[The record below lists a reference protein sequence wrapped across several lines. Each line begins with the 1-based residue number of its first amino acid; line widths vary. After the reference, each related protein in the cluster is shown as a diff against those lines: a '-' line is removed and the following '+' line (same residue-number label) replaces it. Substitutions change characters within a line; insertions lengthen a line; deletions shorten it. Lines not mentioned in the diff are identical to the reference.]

1 MVKIYKGV
9 VVYQNIGNVVIPDA
23 QVDDLKV
30 NNIATINTLDVLD
43 TLGLSNIKI
52 NSGTIT
58 KYPVNQFDIV
68 NKKYV
73 DDNEG
78 AFDPSQH
85 IILTGTP
92 DSLTVKK
99 RAYFNDVVDFDG
111 NINIDTNKIKYDSNS
126 DKLYFDHINANFKN
140 NNDLIV
146 GSLKNNESL
155 TILSAYNDNDTYT
168 TRRLL
173 LMSGTGS
180 SLSEQTYNKGISIG
194 NSGLTIKG
202 NTTFDNDITAGTG
215 TNQIKLD
222 TVNGDISG
230 KTLTLSEG
238 IQSGTIKV
246 GSSSNQITLDSQ
258 TGGISG
264 KLMTLSGNLTAG
276 GNLIINGT
284 NNNRIYGGT
293 IAYGYITV
301 NNNNVSSM
309 TNDIEH
315 GLRVN
320 YDSMPLCIYPEES
333 TNNNNKGYRI
343 FTQYTNL
350 SLHLYAGAAH
360 YSDTNA
366 KGLRISYTNGVE
378 VKGDTT
384 FNNNVSLTTGTIST
398 APTNNND
405 IVNKLYVD
413 TVATSGFDP
422 SSTMTLTNTNSLI
435 TNGDITNKTLI
446 KTIEGEGTF
455 SSSIE
460 TVEFIMNYV
469 SSQPAGF
476 FYDPKHNKIMTI
488 KISSSEAN
496 IYMYDL
502 STNSSSL
509 VRITD
514 GTYTFLTVKSF
525 QGRYDY
531 INDTITIMICGLT
544 NEGSPR
550 KNCYTFYDYDNN
562 SFSSF
567 TEISTSSLTEIN
579 GVVCSNDT
587 KYYYFYGKG
596 NDNTYKVLV
605 LDKTNNNTVLSSGIA
620 LNSISHVYSFDT
632 NETERL
638 ILITTDTQ
646 LFLYKHSSNLTL
658 YHCHHENY
666 VNDSNTKYFI
676 TGEDNKSC
684 YIYSSKI
691 IYRCEIIKTSSS
703 PYYSYNYDVYYD
715 NSSSNN
721 SYSSGIVNYDGSLYM
736 LSKYTTD
743 NTITIDQFMRCGIQ
757 LKLIASKTYS
767 DMDKSSPNYCILVK
781 NQLYFITYK
790 GSGQMPFYL
799 RKISKLNNSS
809 IISSKQTSLNG
820 NIKFDDDVNID
831 DYPKDINEVITYGKL
846 LKILKNITISGSLIH
861 DDCWVNV
868 GGTTYW
874 GELAGGGFNNG
885 KINFGNMNVNYNK
898 YISSCK

>member
-78 AFDPSQH
+78 AFDPTQH
-85 IILTGTP
+85 IILTGNP
-92 DSLTVKK
+92 DSLTVKNK
-99 RAYFNDVVDFDG
+99 SYFTGETNFDG
-111 NINIDTNKIKYDSNS
+111 NIKINTDMIRFFSSSNELKIKPMSIM
-126 DKLYFDHINANFKN
+126 FTN
-140 NNDLIV
+140 NNNTEIGNI
-146 GSLKNNESL
+146 GSYSSTSL
-155 TILSAYNDNDTYT
+155 LRLSAYNDNNTYT
-168 TRRLL
+168 DRKLL
-173 LMSGTGS
+173 LLSGAGY
-180 SLSEQTYNKGISIG
+180 SLNWNAYNKGILID
-194 NSGLTIKG
+194 NSGLEIKG

-222 TVNGDISG
+222 TSNGKITGNRFEIGYNYLNNERLYVNN
-230 KTLTLSEG
+230 
-238 IQSGTIKV
+238 GTIQ
-246 GSSSNQITLDSQ
+246 GNDSVLFLSA
-258 TGGISG
+258 TSDVKGIEVSYNS
-264 KLMTLSGNLTAG
+264 KPLSIKPEND
-276 GNLIINGT
+276 T
-284 NNNRIYGGT
+284 NNW
-293 IAYGYITV
+293 A
-301 NNNNVSSM
+301 
-309 TNDIEH
+309 
-315 GLRVN
+315 
-320 YDSMPLCIYPEES
+320 
-333 TNNNNKGYRI
+333 GYRI
-343 FTQYTNL
+343 YAPYSDQALNI
-350 SLHLYAGAAH
+350 YAGANH
-360 YSDTNA
+360 FNSSYA
-366 KGLRISYTNGVE
+366 KGLRISYTNGIE

-398 APTNNND
+398 APSNSND
-405 IVNKLYVD
+405 IANKAYVD

-422 SSTMTLTNTNSLI
+422 TSTMTLTNSNSLI

-455 SSSIE
+455 SSIE

-514 GTYTFLTVKSF
+514 GTYTFMTVKSF

-567 TEISTSSLTEIN
+567 TEISSSSLTEIN
-579 GVVCSNDT
+579 GAVCSNDT

-743 NTITIDQFMRCGIQ
+743 NTITIDQFMRCNNQ

-820 NIKFDDDVNID
+820 NIKFDEEINID

-885 KINFGNMNVNYNK
+885 KIDFGNMNVNYNK

>member
-1 MVKIYKGV
+1 
-9 VVYQNIGNVVIPDA
+9 
-23 QVDDLKV
+23 
-30 NNIATINTLDVLD
+30 
-43 TLGLSNIKI
+43 
-52 NSGTIT
+52 
-58 KYPVNQFDIV
+58 
-68 NKKYV
+68 
-73 DDNEG
+73 
-78 AFDPSQH
+78 
-85 IILTGTP
+85 
-92 DSLTVKK
+92 
-99 RAYFNDVVDFDG
+99 
-111 NINIDTNKIKYDSNS
+111 
-126 DKLYFDHINANFKN
+126 
-140 NNDLIV
+140 
-146 GSLKNNESL
+146 
-155 TILSAYNDNDTYT
+155 
-168 TRRLL
+168 
-173 LMSGTGS
+173 
-180 SLSEQTYNKGISIG
+180 
-194 NSGLTIKG
+194 
-202 NTTFDNDITAGTG
+202 
-215 TNQIKLD
+215 
-222 TVNGDISG
+222 
-230 KTLTLSEG
+230 
-238 IQSGTIKV
+238 
-246 GSSSNQITLDSQ
+246 
-258 TGGISG
+258 
-264 KLMTLSGNLTAG
+264 
-276 GNLIINGT
+276 
-284 NNNRIYGGT
+284 
-293 IAYGYITV
+293 
-301 NNNNVSSM
+301 
-309 TNDIEH
+309 
-315 GLRVN
+315 
-320 YDSMPLCIYPEES
+320 
-333 TNNNNKGYRI
+333 
-343 FTQYTNL
+343 
-350 SLHLYAGAAH
+350 
-360 YSDTNA
+360 
-366 KGLRISYTNGVE
+366 
-378 VKGDTT
+378 
-384 FNNNVSLTTGTIST
+384 
-398 APTNNND
+398 
-405 IVNKLYVD
+405 
-413 TVATSGFDP
+413 
-422 SSTMTLTNTNSLI
+422 MTLTNSNSLI

-455 SSSIE
+455 SSIE

-469 SSQPAGF
+469 STQPAGF

-567 TEISTSSLTEIN
+567 TEISSSSLTEIN

-743 NTITIDQFMRCGIQ
+743 NTITIEQFMHCNNQ

-846 LKILKNITISGSLIH
+846 LKILKT
-861 DDCWVNV
+861 CF
-868 GGTTYW
+868 T
-874 GELAGGGFNNG
+874 
-885 KINFGNMNVNYNK
+885 GNTDLSNLFVNYNK